1 MTLSPDPLAPSTSF
15 LQPLL
20 CFRSEVR
27 CAHCPIFWSLSTSGG
42 FQATVATG
50 SDVRPTGL
58 APLGCAQTWL
68 CSEASSQLP
77 SAGPVFGLVL
87 GGGNQVA
94 SVIAYSQL
102 LVILC
107 GHPVARG
114 GGAGRPSR
122 SCFPQTSSAA
132 EARNFCESTRR
143 APLASRFAYVAQ
155 RAGGQRGAGALSSLL
170 SALPDTQNICAGQPS
185 CHRQTQPPWSCFPDE
200 ARFSLLGRRWPRA
213 QLSAADQQVRLPLPL
228 SQ

>member
-20 CFRSEVR
+20 CFRSEVQ

-50 SDVRPTGL
+50 RDVRPTGL
-58 APLGCAQTWL
+58 ALLGCAQTWL
-68 CSEASSQLP
+68 CPEASSQLP
-77 SAGPVFGLVL
+77 SAGPGFGLVL
-87 GGGNQVA
+87 GGGNQVE

-107 GHPVARG
+107 GHPVAGG
-114 GGAGRPSR
+114 GGAGRPG
-122 SCFPQTSSAA
+122 SAA

-143 APLASRFAYVAQ
+143 ALLLPDLPTWPSGHV
-155 RAGGQRGAGALSSLL
+155 AGGQGVLAPFPLCSQPCQIPRTAVQSSPLATDPSATLVLL
-170 SALPDTQNICAGQPS
+170 
-185 CHRQTQPPWSCFPDE
+185 F
-200 ARFSLLGRRWPRA
+200 
-213 QLSAADQQVRLPLPL
+213 
-228 SQ
+228 